1 MWSKLD
7 GKQALSSA
15 LSKTYFG
22 DKYIIVG
29 EIYMT
34 LVNNPLWETPCIKV
48 KTYFRAYLRK
58 Q

>member
-29 EIYMT
+29 EIYDIGKQST
-34 LVNNPLWETPCIKV
+34 LGNAL
-48 KTYFRAYLRK
+48 Y
-58 Q
+58 